1 MFTPLFTGR
10 LTRLAAPRPED
21 KAIFAA
27 WSQDD
32 DYLRHLDDDPIRPL
46 AESAFAH
53 FDAPATDAH
62 AFHVRAL
69 ADDRLLG
76 FVALF
81 NIKWSNQ
88 SAEMAIAIG
97 DRADR
102 GRGYGQDAMH
112 LLLRYAFDELNLHR
126 VGLTVMAYNAAAIHL
141 YARTGFVREGAQR
154 EAVQR
159 AGVRH
164 DMLCYGIL
172 RPEWEARVVP
182 NNE

>member
-1 MFTPLFTGR
+1 MFPPLFTGQR
-10 LTRLAAPRPED
+10 VLLAAPRPED
-21 KAIFAA
+21 KVLFAT

-46 AESAFAH
+46 GEAAFAH
-53 FDAPATDAH
+53 FDASAADSH
-62 AFHVRAL
+62 YFHVRTL

-88 SAEMAIAIG
+88 SAEMAIGIG
-97 DRADR
+97 NRADR
-102 GRGYGQDAMH
+102 GRGYGQDALL

-126 VGLTVMAYNAAAIHL
+126 VGLTVMAYNAHAIRL
-141 YARTGFVREGAQR
+141 YERTGFVREGAR
-154 EAVQR
+154 RAAVQR

-164 DMLCYGIL
+164 DLLCYGIL
-172 RPEWEARVVP
+172 RPEWAALRGMRDE
-182 NNE
+182 